1 MSFELFC
8 LAALSFQ
15 IAHSHIAVKFSQSE
29 ISPGSFPL
37 WKKARKFFFIFFVA
51 FSCYKNSI
59 TKSLVICQALF

>member
-29 ISPGSFPL
+29 ISPRSFPL
-37 WKKARKFFFIFFVA
+37 WKKARKFFFIF
-51 FSCYKNSI
+51 S
-59 TKSLVICQALF
+59 